1 VGLFSIEEAVRKMTS
16 LPARRMRLAD
26 RGLLRPGM
34 AADLV
39 VFDPAKVIDRATYAD
54 PSRYAEGIDVV
65 VVNGRVVLDEGRLTA
80 ERPGIA
86 LRR

>member
-1 VGLFSIEEAVRKMTS
+1 
-16 LPARRMRLAD
+16 
-26 RGLLRPGM
+26 M

-54 PSRYAEGIDVV
+54 PSRYPEGIDVV
-65 VVNGRVVLDEGRLTA
+65 VVNGRVVVDEGRLTA